1 MFKALVGL
9 ATLFVADVV
18 SRGFESRAWRIAI
31 YVALICWE
39 PVLLNALIGQTGM
52 FVAALATIGILV
64 FLRDRER
71 GAALLGLM
79 AMKPTAAIAA
89 GLIVWQAR
97 PKAWPYFAAVAVL
110 VVFVPFL
117 WLGPTALGQWLD
129 WLYWRSTVD
138 LDGGHVYN
146 QGLSSMVNFGNIL
159 GLIVLLALI
168 GLVLATVRF
177 VNLWLGIEV
186 GTAFA
191 LLTGF
196 LINPHSLLY
205 DWAIGFVAI
214 FLLRRAGFV
223 PPHFADFAC
232 GVLAISLFAAGQLG
246 WHSVSETYETSS
258 LAVNPVT
265 VWAIAI
271 NLGILAWAIRSAL
284 RARAAPSLGPAISPQ
299 QT

>member
-1 MFKALVGL
+1 
-9 ATLFVADVV
+9 
-18 SRGFESRAWRIAI
+18 
-31 YVALICWE
+31 
-39 PVLLNALIGQTGM
+39 
-52 FVAALATIGILV
+52 
-64 FLRDRER
+64 
-71 GAALLGLM
+71 
-79 AMKPTAAIAA
+79 
-89 GLIVWQAR
+89 
-97 PKAWPYFAAVAVL
+97 
-110 VVFVPFL
+110 
-117 WLGPTALGQWLD
+117 LD

-159 GLIVLLALI
+159 GLIVLVALF
-168 GLVLATVRF
+168 GLLLGMVRF
-177 VNLWLGIEV
+177 VNLRLGLEV

-214 FLLRRAGFV
+214 YLLRRANLV
-223 PPHFADFAC
+223 PPHLADFAC
-232 GVLAISLFAAGQLG
+232 GLLAISLFAAGQLG
-246 WHSVSETYETSS
+246 WHSVSETFETSS

-271 NLGILAWAIRSAL
+271 NLGILAWAVRSAL
-284 RARAAPSLGPAISPQ
+284 RNRAISPLEPAVSPQ